1 MEAFKYT
8 KSWRS
13 PEDFPTVETD
23 EAKVRDDL
31 QSLFDEAAA
40 GINALIDAV
49 NGGAGAALPDGDEV
63 KY

>member
-1 MEAFKYT
+1 MEPFKYT

-23 EAKVRDDL
+23 ETKVRDDL

-49 NGGAGAALPDGDEV
+49 NSGAGVSLPDGDEV